1 MTTIT
6 IKNGE
11 KLSRDSFENWEDF
24 QTEFILMQT
33 KSELSKEHIEIL
45 KSREKEADKAA
56 DKGLSW
62 EEIRSNITRDNV

>member
-24 QTEFILMQT
+24 QTEFILLQT

-45 KSREKEADKAA
+45 ESREKEADKAT

-62 EEIRSNITRDNV
+62 EEIRSNITRHHV